1 MGTRSLAEDSPQC
14 SIWNIKERESNTHV
28 WKVMVGLVLIVLLV
42 VMLIWTPRTYMTQR
56 GIDQHDLYE
65 VDD

>member
-28 WKVMVGLVLIVLLV
+28 WKVMVGVVVVVLIVLLV
-42 VMLIWTPRTYMTQR
+42 LM
-56 GIDQHDLYE
+56 
-65 VDD
+65 